1 MDPFARYLPAL
12 ETEMHAIIT
21 PRADSPALLYGMLHY
36 HLGWVNRDFQ
46 PVQRN
51 AGKRLRPIFLL
62 LVCEAQGGEWLP
74 ALPVAAAVELLHNF
88 SLIHDD
94 IEDQDPRRHGHPTLW
109 AIWGEA
115 QAINAGDT
123 LFNLA
128 CQAFLRLRARGVAPA
143 HILELQECYL
153 EAVTQLTEGQCR
165 DIGFENAATIAEETY
180 LQMVG
185 GKTAAL
191 LSLCGE
197 AGGMLAEAPV
207 ERVMAL
213 REFGYNLGMS
223 FQMQDDLLGLWG
235 DPERTGKPVGSDLR
249 QHKKTLPILHGM
261 AVSAEL
267 RELLTLPTL
276 TGAEITHAQ
285 QLLETTGSRAYT
297 QTRARNYHRQALAA
311 FERSQGTGEA
321 QEALR
326 TLAQRL
332 LGRNK

>member
-1 MDPFARYLPAL
+1 MDFFTRYLPAL
-12 ETEMHAIIT
+12 EKEMREIT
-21 PRADSPALLYGMLHY
+21 ALRATSPTLLYGMLHY

-51 AGKRLRPIFLL
+51 AGKHLRPLFLL
-62 LVCEAQGGEWLP
+62 LACEAQGGAWRP
-74 ALPVAAAVELLHNF
+74 ALPAAAAVELLHNF

-94 IEDQDPRRHGHPTLW
+94 IEDQDPRRRGYPALW
-109 AIWGEA
+109 TIWGTA
-115 QAINAGDT
+115 QALNAGDA

-128 CQAFLRLRARGVAPA
+128 YQAFLRLREREVEPALILQLQAR
-143 HILELQECYL
+143 YL
-153 EAVTQLTEGQCR
+153 DTITQLTEGQCR
-165 DIGFENAATIAEETY
+165 DIGFESVTTVAEETY

-191 LSLCGE
+191 LSFCCE
-197 AGGMLAEAPV
+197 AGGLLAKSPA

-235 DPERTGKPVGSDLR
+235 DPAQTGKPVGSDLR

-261 AVSAEL
+261 AESAEL

-276 TGAEITHAQ
+276 TEKELTRAQ
-285 QLLETTGSRAYT
+285 QLLEDTGSHAYT
-297 QTRARNYHRQALAA
+297 QTRARNYHQQALDALV
-311 FERSQGTGEA
+311 RSRGTGAA
-321 QEALR
+321 QEALH
-326 TLAQRL
+326 TVVQRL
-332 LGRNK
+332 LGREK